1 MESICSAQRAESQQY
16 RLRGKK
22 LRTHSLI
29 HQSSSVLNVTPVVIK
44 LSTAQPYQKSVF
56 CVASRDTKLET
67 VDQVDGDQEDK
78 VRMVTLC
85 NAVK

>member
-16 RLRGKK
+16 CLRGKK
-22 LRTHSLI
+22 LRIHSLI

-44 LSTAQPYQKSVF
+44 LSTAQVYQKSVF
-56 CVASRDTKLET
+56 CVASRDMKLET
-67 VDQVDGDQEDK
+67 VDQVNRDQEDK

-85 NAVK
+85 NGVK